1 METRYEPKTVEQR
14 WYDTWEQRGYFKARE
29 SLTGKT
35 FTISMPP
42 PNITGDLHMGHAMY
56 TLQDV
61 LVRWHRMLGDAALWV
76 PGTDHAAIATQNVL
90 EKQLAKKG
98 TSKEAIGREAWD
110 KLVKEGYET
119 TGLTILRQMRRL
131 GFSADWSR
139 NRFTMDPA
147 YVEAIRYVFVQL
159 WKEGLI
165 YRGPRIVNWCPR
177 DQSAI
182 SDLEVQ
188 YEEEDGHLYYLD
200 YPVEGGG
207 TIPVATARPETM
219 VGDTGVA
226 VHPDDWRY
234 KDLIGKFVILPI
246 VHRRVPIV
254 ADEAVDQDF
263 GTGAVKVTPGH
274 DATDYD
280 IGERHHL
287 PILSILTLD
296 GRMNIPE
303 VPQLHGLK
311 VPEARERIVEMLR
324 AEGALQ
330 KIEPYRHSV
339 GHCDRCGAV
348 IEPIVSAQWWV
359 RMKALAGPAIAV
371 AENDDLRFH
380 PERWREQY
388 LRWMRNI
395 RDWNISRQLWLGHRI
410 PVWTCANGHAVAYL
424 KDPQQCEQC
433 GDRHL
438 TQDPDVLDTW
448 FSSSLWPFV
457 TLGWPTDT
465 DDLRRFYPTQVLDT
479 ARDILYLWVARMVFM
494 SLHFLNV
501 VPFSDVL
508 IHGTVLAPDGRR
520 MSKSLGTGVDPLDM
534 IERFGADA
542 TRAWT
547 AYFGTGGQD
556 IRFSEEKIK
565 SYQLFANKLW
575 NATRL
580 LVAKLPEGAPAMP
593 IDEATLEPAD
603 TWILGRLSAV
613 TRLVTES
620 FQRFEFGP
628 AIDVLYEFTWHEFA
642 DDYLE
647 LIKPRLQ
654 ASDASTTT
662 ALAVGVH
669 VLETTLRLLHP
680 IMPFV
685 TEELWQRLPHDGETI
700 MYAAWPLP
708 DETIEDRGLMED
720 MAHLLDVVRAVRNV
734 RQASEQKARRQP
746 AEVISAR
753 RLLTEPLGRAYLATL
768 ARLELDGKLPEG
780 MPQSVVVVGQ
790 TTVKLGLPSDGGI
803 EAERHRGEL
812 QKKERE
818 IEIIEAK
825 LNNPD
830 FTGKAPGAVV
840 ERERTRLAQAR
851 QAADRLRAL
860 LGETGEVG

>member
-1 METRYEPKTVEQR
+1 VETRYDPKTVEQR
-14 WYDTWEQRGYFKARE
+14 WYDTWDQRGYFKPRE

-61 LVRWHRMLGDAALWV
+61 LIRWHRMLGDAALWV

-98 TSKEAIGREAWD
+98 SSKEQIGREAWD
-110 KLVKEGYET
+110 RLVKEWYDT
-119 TGLTILRQMRRL
+119 TGHTILQQMRRL

-139 NRFTMDPA
+139 IRFTMDPV

-177 DQSAI
+177 DRSAI

-188 YEEEDGHLYYLD
+188 YEETDDHLYYLD

-207 TIPVATARPETM
+207 VISVATARPETM

-234 KDLIGKFVILPI
+234 KDLIGKYVILPI

-254 ADEAVDQDF
+254 ADEAIDQEF

-274 DATDYD
+274 DATDYE

-287 PILSILTLD
+287 PVLSILHLD
-296 GRMNIPE
+296 GRLNIPE

-311 VPEARERIVEMLR
+311 VPEARDRIVEMLR

-330 KIEPYRHSV
+330 KVDPYRHSV

-359 RMKALAGPAIAV
+359 RMKPLAGPAIAV

-457 TLGWPTDT
+457 TLGWPADT
-465 DDLRRFYPTQVLDT
+465 EDLRRYYPTQVLDT

-501 VPFSDVL
+501 IPFSDVL

-534 IERFGADA
+534 IERYGADA
-542 TRAWT
+542 TRAWC

-556 IRFSEEKIK
+556 IRFAEEKIE
-565 SYQLFANKLW
+565 SYRRFANKLW

-580 LVAKLPEGAPAMP
+580 LVSKLPEGASPIP
-593 IDEATLEPAD
+593 IDESKLEPAD
-603 TWILGRLSAV
+603 LWILGRLSAV
-613 TRLVTES
+613 TRSVTAS
-620 FQRFEFGP
+620 FERLEFGT
-628 AIDVLYEFTWHEFA
+628 AIDGLFDFAWKEVA

-654 ASDASTTT
+654 AGDTSTVT
-662 ALAVGVH
+662 ALAVAIH
-669 VLETTLRLLHP
+669 VLETILRLLHP

-685 TEELWQRLPHDGETI
+685 TEELWQRLPHEGETI
-700 MYAAWPLP
+700 MYAPWPLP
-708 DETIEDRGLMED
+708 DETIEDRQLMDD
-720 MAHLLDVVRAVRNV
+720 MAHLLEVVRAVRNL
-734 RQASEQKARRQP
+734 RQSSEAKTRQQP
-746 AEVISAR
+746 AEVTSQR
-753 RLLTEPLGRAYLATL
+753 RLLTDPVGRRYLATL
-768 ARLELDGKLPEG
+768 AQLELNGKLPEG

-790 TTVKLGLPSDGGI
+790 TTVRLGLPADGANDRQRL
-803 EAERHRGEL
+803 EAEL
-812 QKKERE
+812 QKKLRE
-818 IEIIEAK
+818 IEFILTK
-825 LNNPD
+825 LENAD
-830 FTGKAPGAVV
+830 FTQKAPAAVV
-840 ERERTRLAQAR
+840 DRERARLAQAR

-860 LGETGEVG
+860 LGETGKLG

>member
-1 METRYEPKTVEQR
+1 METRYDPKAVEQR
-14 WYDTWEQRGYFKARE
+14 WYETWEERGYFKARE

-35 FTISMPP
+35 FTVSMPP

-98 TSKEAIGREAWD
+98 TTKEAIGREAWD
-110 KLVKEGYET
+110 RLVSEWYET
-119 TGLTILRQMRRL
+119 TGHTILRQMRRL

-188 YEEEDGHLYYLD
+188 YVEEDGQLYYLD

-234 KDLIGKFVILPI
+234 KDLIGKHVVLPI

-254 ADEAVDQDF
+254 ADEAVDQEF

-287 PILSILTLD
+287 PVLSILTLD

-303 VPQLHGLK
+303 VPQLHGMK
-311 VPEARERIVEMLR
+311 VPQARDRIVEMLR
-324 AEGALQ
+324 AERALQ
-330 KIEPYRHSV
+330 KTEPYRHSV

-359 RMKALAGPAIAV
+359 RMKPLAGPAIAV

-424 KDPQQCEQC
+424 KDPQECEQC

-465 DDLRRFYPTQVLDT
+465 QDLRRFYPTQVLDT

-494 SLHFLNV
+494 SLHFLHV

-508 IHGTVLAPDGRR
+508 IHGTVLASDGRR

-534 IERFGADA
+534 IERYGADA

-547 AYFGTGGQD
+547 AYFGTSGQD

-580 LVAKLPEGAPAMP
+580 LVTKLPDGAPVMP

-603 TWILGRLSAV
+603 TWILGRLSAI

-628 AIDVLYEFTWHEFA
+628 AIDALYEFTWHEFA

-654 ASDASTTT
+654 AGDASTTT
-662 ALAVGVH
+662 ALAVAVN
-669 VLETTLRLLHP
+669 VLETTMRLLHP

-685 TEELWQRLPHDGETI
+685 TEELWQRLPHEGETI
-700 MYAAWPLP
+700 MYAPWPLP
-708 DETIEDRGLMED
+708 DETIEDRGLMEE
-720 MAHLLDVVRAVRNV
+720 MAHLLDVVREVRNL
-734 RQASEQKARRQP
+734 RQSSQQTSRRQP
-746 AEVISAR
+746 AEVTSAR
-753 RLLTEPLGRAYLATL
+753 RLLREPVGRAYLATL

-780 MPQSVVVVGQ
+780 MPQSVVVVGN
-790 TTVKLGLPSDGGI
+790 TTVRLGLPGDGGA
-803 EAERHRGEL
+803 ETERHRGEL
-812 QKKERE
+812 DKKLRE
-818 IEIIEAK
+818 IETIEAK

-830 FTGKAPGAVV
+830 FTGKAPAAVV
-840 ERERTRLAQAR
+840 DRERSRLAQAR
-851 QAADRLRAL
+851 QAAAGLRAL
-860 LGETGEVG
+860 LGETGELG

>member
-1 METRYEPKTVEQR
+1 
-14 WYDTWEQRGYFKARE
+14 
-29 SLTGKT
+29 
-35 FTISMPP
+35 
-42 PNITGDLHMGHAMY
+42 
-56 TLQDV
+56 
-61 LVRWHRMLGDAALWV
+61 
-76 PGTDHAAIATQNVL
+76 
-90 EKQLAKKG
+90 
-98 TSKEAIGREAWD
+98 
-110 KLVKEGYET
+110 
-119 TGLTILRQMRRL
+119 
-131 GFSADWSR
+131 
-139 NRFTMDPA
+139 
-147 YVEAIRYVFVQL
+147 
-159 WKEGLI
+159 
-165 YRGPRIVNWCPR
+165 
-177 DQSAI
+177 
-182 SDLEVQ
+182 
-188 YEEEDGHLYYLD
+188 
-200 YPVEGGG
+200 
-207 TIPVATARPETM
+207 

-234 KDLIGKFVILPI
+234 KDLIGKHVVLPI

-254 ADEAVDQDF
+254 ADEAVDQEF

-287 PILSILTLD
+287 PVLSILTLD

-303 VPQLHGLK
+303 VPQLHGMK
-311 VPEARERIVEMLR
+311 VPQARDRIVEMLR
-324 AEGALQ
+324 AERALQ
-330 KIEPYRHSV
+330 KTEPYRHSV

-359 RMKALAGPAIAV
+359 RMKPLAGPAIAV

-465 DDLRRFYPTQVLDT
+465 QDLRRFYPTQVLDT

-494 SLHFLNV
+494 SLHFLHV

-508 IHGTVLAPDGRR
+508 IHGTVLASDGRR

-534 IERFGADA
+534 IERYGADA

-547 AYFGTGGQD
+547 AYFGTSGQD

-580 LVAKLPEGAPAMP
+580 LVTKLPDGAPVMP

-603 TWILGRLSAV
+603 TWILGRLSAI

-628 AIDVLYEFTWHEFA
+628 AIDALYEFTWHEFA

-654 ASDASTTT
+654 AGDASTTT
-662 ALAVGVH
+662 ALAVAVN
-669 VLETTLRLLHP
+669 VLETTMRLLHP

-685 TEELWQRLPHDGETI
+685 TEELWQRLPHEGETI
-700 MYAAWPLP
+700 MYAPWPLP
-708 DETIEDRGLMED
+708 DETIEDRGLMEE
-720 MAHLLDVVRAVRNV
+720 MAHLLDVVREVRNL
-734 RQASEQKARRQP
+734 RQSSQQTSRRQP
-746 AEVISAR
+746 AEVTSAR
-753 RLLTEPLGRAYLATL
+753 RLLREPVGRAYLATL

-780 MPQSVVVVGQ
+780 MPQSVVVVGN
-790 TTVKLGLPSDGGI
+790 TTVRLGLPGDGGA
-803 EAERHRGEL
+803 ETERHRGEL
-812 QKKERE
+812 DKKLRE
-818 IEIIEAK
+818 IETIEAK

-830 FTGKAPGAVV
+830 FTGKAPAAVV
-840 ERERTRLAQAR
+840 DRERSRLAQAR
-851 QAADRLRAL
+851 QAAAGLRAL
-860 LGETGEVG
+860 LGETGELG